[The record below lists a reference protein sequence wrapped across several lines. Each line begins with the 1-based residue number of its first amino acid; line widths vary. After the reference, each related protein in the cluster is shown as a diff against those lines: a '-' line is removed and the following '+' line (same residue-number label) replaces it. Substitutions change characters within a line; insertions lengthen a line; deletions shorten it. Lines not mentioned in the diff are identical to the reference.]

1 MPFATTKMDLQII
14 KLIESERER
23 QIPYDITYMYN
34 LKYDTKWT
42 YLQSKNKLTDIE
54 NRRVIAK
61 GERQWGRRTGSLG
74 LADTN

>member
-34 LKYDTKWT
+34 LKYDTK
-42 YLQSKNKLTDIE
+42 
-54 NRRVIAK
+54 
-61 GERQWGRRTGSLG
+61 
-74 LADTN
+74 